1 MIDKLKKEAMQRG
14 MKLLTNPKV
23 MKLMAD
29 PRFMNA
35 IMKSMELRGRLQSD
49 FEGWV
54 RSMAQSLNL
63 ATKDD
68 IASLEQSV
76 QRMEARV
83 DGQLTDAPSPT
94 EEATS

>member
-1 MIDKLKKEAMQRG
+1 MIGKLKKEAMQRG

-23 MKLMAD
+23 MKVMAD

-35 IMKSMELRGRLQSD
+35 IMKGMEIKGRLQSD
-49 FEGWV
+49 LEGWV

-68 IASLEQSV
+68 LANIEQSV
-76 QRMEARV
+76 QRVEARV
-83 DGQLTDAPSPT
+83 DEHLTDERAASAK
-94 EEATS
+94 EAS